1 MLTVFIDFI
10 NFHAKNDFVVFNYKE
25 DDVDKNILFVIGYR
39 LLIIVIINVIGNDS
53 SAILPMRIFM
63 SLLKKKIKKILNKLI
78 EHMAK
83 EN

>member
-1 MLTVFIDFI
+1 MVFIDFI

-25 DDVDKNILFVIGYR
+25 DDVKIKTYFFVVRYR

>member
-1 MLTVFIDFI
+1 MVSIDFI

-25 DDVDKNILFVIGYR
+25 DDVKIKTYFFVVGYR

>member
-1 MLTVFIDFI
+1 MVFIDFI

-25 DDVDKNILFVIGYR
+25 DDVKIKTYFFVVGYR